1 LPGAKG
7 RNEKNKAYR
16 EYQSGHFRA
25 GTKIGNLLQ
34 INNKE
39 NINN

>member
-1 LPGAKG
+1 VYEAIMEM
-7 RNEKNKAYR
+7 EKNKAYR
-16 EYQSGHFRA
+16 EYQSSYFRA
-25 GTKIGNLLQ
+25 GTKIGNLPQ